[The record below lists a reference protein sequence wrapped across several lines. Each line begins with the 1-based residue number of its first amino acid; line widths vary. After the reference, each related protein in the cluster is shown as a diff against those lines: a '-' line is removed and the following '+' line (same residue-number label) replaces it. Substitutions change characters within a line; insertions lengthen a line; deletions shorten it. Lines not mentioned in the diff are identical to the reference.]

1 MEFAKQTEN
10 GYEQFTT
17 CTESKLKAYLS
28 LSRSCKLRPV
38 GDNGKIGLQLY
49 IKDFFESREWT
60 NIVFIL
66 LDNIL
71 GEFDAEMFL
80 SYIDKKPLNESEKD
94 AFLAIFEL
102 PKVIQNFKQEVY
114 N

>member
-1 MEFAKQTEN
+1 MEFGMQTAN

-17 CTESKLKAYLS
+17 CTGSKLKAYLS

-38 GDNGKIGLQLY
+38 G
-49 IKDFFESREWT
+49 
-60 NIVFIL
+60 
-66 LDNIL
+66 
-71 GEFDAEMFL
+71 
-80 SYIDKKPLNESEKD
+80 
-94 AFLAIFEL
+94 EL